1 MQLVV
6 TFWSVHRTEMHSNTI
21 TVDCREWMAKFCQPR
36 CIHRHCIDKSTVH
49 DHTIYSN
56 NDQLQCYAYIYSAP
70 ANAGDLFQQKK
81 DSSIFFDSFATAHA
95 QRTSNAH
102 CTLQYTVTLI
112 ELYGRKMAWM
122 VDGICH
128 WHMKRIFCCCFDI
141 MDVLIRAKGWC
152 WIWRQIV
159 IVSYHN
165 PISKKGTF
173 FASSFLFF
181 VFCFV
186 AFNVSSSTSSMALIL
201 FFYISWTRTL
211 LSLSRRDTMP
221 ESTIIAEHTFNI
233 SAWRRLFPAYLSK

>member
-36 CIHRHCIDKSTVH
+36 YIHRHCIDKSTVH

-81 DSSIFFDSFATAHA
+81 DSSIFSILSLRHTHSARPMHTAHCNTRSHWLNYMEEKWLGWWTA
-95 QRTSNAH
+95 YAIDTWSVFIVVVS
-102 CTLQYTVTLI
+102 TLWMCWFVQKVDV
-112 ELYGRKMAWM
+112 EYGDKSWLSP
-122 VDGICH
+122 ITIPYP
-128 WHMKRIFCCCFDI
+128 KRGHFS
-141 MDVLIRAKGWC
+141 LL
-152 WIWRQIV
+152 
-159 IVSYHN
+159 
-165 PISKKGTF
+165 PF
-173 FASSFLFF
+173 FFLFF
-181 VFCFV
+181 VLLRW
-186 AFNVSSSTSSMALIL
+186 VSSSTSSMALIL

>member
-36 CIHRHCIDKSTVH
+36 YIHRHCIDKSTVH

-81 DSSIFFDSFATAHA
+81 DSSIFFDSFATTHA

-128 WHMKRIFCCCFDI
+128 WHMKRILLLLFRHYGCVDSCKRLMLNMETNRDCLLSQSHIQKGDIFRFFLSFFCFLFCCVEF
-141 MDVLIRAKGWC
+141 R
-152 WIWRQIV
+152 RQQV
-159 IVSYHN
+159 RW
-165 PISKKGTF
+165 PW
-173 FASSFLFF
+173 
-181 VFCFV
+181 FCFFTYHELV
-186 AFNVSSSTSSMALIL
+186 RCYHCLDA
-201 FFYISWTRTL
+201 TRC
-211 LSLSRRDTMP
+211 RR
-221 ESTIIAEHTFNI
+221 A
-233 SAWRRLFPAYLSK
+233 RL